1 MDKKIIAEIKKKREF
16 SGLPDSLVARFSEKC
31 DGRVK
36 ETRALLR
43 KFFGVFLTNKVLKG
57 EGVEI
62 LKHHK
67 SSMERDYRAY
77 YSEIF
82 NNIKPIKAVIDLG
95 CGANGFSYELLKDI
109 FGTIDYIGLE
119 AVGQLVDKMNN
130 YFTEE
135 NLFNARAAWG
145 DMFDIKNIKQII
157 QESKK
162 PVCVMLLQSIDAM
175 ESLEKNSSKT
185 LLLEIGSL
193 LDKKDSIV
201 ISMPIRSISGKKK
214 FEAKRVWLTDFLDE
228 HFNILSEYE
237 IGDEKVIIVQTKN

>member
-135 NLFNARAAWG
+135 NLLRL
-145 DMFDIKNIKQII
+145 FDVSKVSPPFYGNFMTFFTKNIK
-157 QESKK
+157 
-162 PVCVMLLQSIDAM
+162 
-175 ESLEKNSSKT
+175 EKSYV
-185 LLLEIGSL
+185 EVE
-193 LDKKDSIV
+193 DY
-201 ISMPIRSISGKKK
+201 R
-214 FEAKRVWLTDFLDE
+214 FTDD
-228 HFNILSEYE
+228 
-237 IGDEKVIIVQTKN
+237 VQCGFRGGVL